1 MTNETDKTFTISF
14 FKAAAILAT
23 AIIGTSVV
31 TGFSVVSTL
40 NSDHFILARAVSDL
54 DELEGAVILRVEL
67 EPRLTN
73 IERQIVELRESDIA
87 EMKQDIREIK
97 QAIK

>member
-1 MTNETDKTFTISF
+1 MNETTDRTLTISIW
-14 FKAAAILAT
+14 KAFALLAT
-23 AIIGTSVV
+23 SIIGASVV
-31 TGFSVVSTL
+31 TAFSVVSTL